1 MAKRRILKKNING
14 ICGELFLSC
23 AFLLGQNPSAE
34 KKEQAHKIIADIID
48 LQNDIIS
55 RVSHTEPGSV
65 KVFYK
70 KLKEDME
77 VESQKIL
84 HELAVI
90 CGKQE

>member
-1 MAKRRILKKNING
+1 MTVGL
-14 ICGELFLSC
+14 CGWEATHVSEDKSEAIYEVVTKLVNLR
-23 AFLLGQNPSAE
+23 Q
-34 KKEQAHKIIADIID
+34 D
-48 LQNDIIS
+48 LIS
-55 RVSHTEPGSV
+55 RISHTEPGNV
-65 KVFYK
+65 KGFYK

>member
-1 MAKRRILKKNING
+1 MTVGL
-14 ICGELFLSC
+14 CGWE
-23 AFLLGQNPSAE
+23 A
-34 KKEQAHKIIADIID
+34 AHVSEDKSEAIYEVVTKLVNLRQD
-48 LQNDIIS
+48 LIS
-55 RVSHTEPGSV
+55 PISH
-65 KVFYK
+65 K

>member
-1 MAKRRILKKNING
+1 MANRRQLKKKINYAFTMTVG
-14 ICGELFLSC
+14 LCGWE
-23 AFLLGQNPSAE
+23 A
-34 KKEQAHKIIADIID
+34 AHVSEDKSEAIYEVVTKLVSLRQD
-48 LQNDIIS
+48 LINRI
-55 RVSHTEPGSV
+55 SHTEPGNV
-65 KVFYK
+65 KGFYK